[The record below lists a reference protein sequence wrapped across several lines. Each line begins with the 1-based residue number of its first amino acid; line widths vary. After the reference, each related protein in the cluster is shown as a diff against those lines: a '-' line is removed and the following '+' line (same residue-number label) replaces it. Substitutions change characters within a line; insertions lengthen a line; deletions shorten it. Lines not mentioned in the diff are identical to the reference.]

1 MGDSCGEWRVLEGD
15 RDDLEAVDYLIF
27 RRGRWDGA
35 VCMPELDRVGDD
47 LALGVAFDQL
57 ESPVRVQSRAN
68 VEAFLGTEV
77 PCATGGRF
85 GVNEDRTTHWA

>member
-1 MGDSCGEWRVLEGD
+1 MET
-15 RDDLEAVDYLIF
+15 VDYLIF

-47 LALGVAFDQL
+47 LAVGVALDQL
-57 ESPVRVQSRAN
+57 EAPVRVQCRAN
-68 VEAFLGTEV
+68 VETFLGTEV

-85 GVNEDRTTHWA
+85 GVNEDPTTNWA